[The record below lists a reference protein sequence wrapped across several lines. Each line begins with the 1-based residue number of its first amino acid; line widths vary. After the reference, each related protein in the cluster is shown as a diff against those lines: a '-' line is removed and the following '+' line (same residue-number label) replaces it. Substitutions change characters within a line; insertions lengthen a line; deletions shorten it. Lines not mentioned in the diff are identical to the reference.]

1 MHFYHYHFGSC
12 QWWSQYCFHPQRGVR
27 QGCPQ
32 SPYLFIIAVNEL
44 SIGLQNSLDHNNIQ
58 GVSLGANCPRIHSL
72 LFADDLIICGK
83 ASFDEASNINSML
96 QNFCAASGQTP
107 NLCKSS
113 IMFSTHVDQETKQAV
128 ETIFHVQDLSPSTMH
143 LGHPL
148 IFKHSDRSKAYE
160 FILNKFRAK
169 LTTIK
174 TNKLNHVGRLTYI
187 NSVLASIPIFICQP
201 SFSLKSL

>member
-12 QWWSQYCFHPQRGVR
+12 QWWSHYCFHPQRGVR

-32 SPYLFIIAVNEL
+32 SPYLFVIAVNEL
-44 SIGLQNSLDHNNIQ
+44 SIGLQNSLDRNNIQ

-113 IMFSTHVDQETKQAV
+113 IMFSTHVDQGTKQAV
-128 ETIFHVQDLSPSTMH
+128 ESIFHVQDLSPSTIH

-148 IFKHSDRSKAYE
+148 ILKHSDRSKA
-160 FILNKFRAK
+160 
-169 LTTIK
+169 
-174 TNKLNHVGRLTYI
+174 
-187 NSVLASIPIFICQP
+187 
-201 SFSLKSL
+201 